1 MYRRSPKVFL
11 LIPIVIFFFIFISCA
26 TEAVKEEEKVTPTDV
41 TEPKA
46 AKEETKA
53 AEESTA
59 ETKVPTAPKEETTST
74 TTTTGEKT
82 RTTDARGKE
91 ETKVIKMEEMTS
103 AERRLQS
110 DERAFTS
117 INIYFDF
124 DKYNLTPNARE
135 ILADKAYWLKKNP
148 SVKVYI
154 EGHCDERGTNEYN
167 LALGERRSNSAKTYL
182 NSLGISPGRM
192 GTISYGEERPVDP
205 SRNEEA
211 WAKNRRA
218 HFVITSR

>member
-1 MYRRSPKVFL
+1 
-11 LIPIVIFFFIFISCA
+11 VIFFFIFISCA
-26 TEAVKEEEKVTPTDV
+26 TEAIKEEEKVTPTDV
-41 TEPKA
+41 AETKE
-46 AKEETKA
+46 AKEETKT

-59 ETKVPTAPKEETTST
+59 ETKVPTAPKEETTPT
-74 TTTTGEKT
+74 TTTTEEKT
-82 RTTDARGKE
+82 TTTVTKE
-91 ETKVIKMEEMTS
+91 QGETKVTKMKEMTS

-117 INIYFDF
+117 TDIYFDF
-124 DKYNLTPNARE
+124 DKYNLTPKARE

-167 LALGERRSNSAKTYL
+167 LALGERRANSSKTYL
-182 NSLGISPGRM
+182 TSLGISPGRL
-192 GTISYGEERPVDP
+192 GIISYGEERPVDP
-205 SRNEEA
+205 SRNEMA